1 MAKWWCIDCQKY
13 YNICVI
19 EDKFYKSKIELHIS
33 NFHGKKISSSN
44 MKSCP
49 HCGVNI
55 KDQQHMDEHMES
67 NHPDKMCNNC
77 ESCGIYFHSIRS
89 QARHK
94 CKPKTKKDF
103 QDQQTEKK
111 QPTKSKK
118 SPEEDVKASQW
129 WCCHCEQNYFGILTK
144 KIYKLHMTNYHE
156 NIQDNEENNSKKPN
170 EKKSSHEEKSKKE
183 WWCHFCKKYFFG
195 VLYSVFYDMHM
206 SNFHGGAKTKS
217 TKSPPPD
224 FDFGQKK
231 SKNRDPPKSPPRS
244 KPKSSYAKNING
256 KRINRKEACRILE
269 LSKNATLEEIKTA
282 FRRLA
287 RKWHP
292 DKNKNPEENDKFT
305 MKFQEINGAYDVL
318 SKCQ

>member
-55 KDQQHMDEHMES
+55 KDQQDMDEHMES

-111 QPTKSKK
+111 QPPKSKK

-144 KIYKLHMTNYHE
+144 KNL
-156 NIQDNEENNSKKPN
+156 
-170 EKKSSHEEKSKKE
+170 
-183 WWCHFCKKYFFG
+183 
-195 VLYSVFYDMHM
+195 
-206 SNFHGGAKTKS
+206 
-217 TKSPPPD
+217 
-224 FDFGQKK
+224 
-231 SKNRDPPKSPPRS
+231 
-244 KPKSSYAKNING
+244 
-256 KRINRKEACRILE
+256 
-269 LSKNATLEEIKTA
+269 
-282 FRRLA
+282 
-287 RKWHP
+287 
-292 DKNKNPEENDKFT
+292 
-305 MKFQEINGAYDVL
+305 
-318 SKCQ
+318 